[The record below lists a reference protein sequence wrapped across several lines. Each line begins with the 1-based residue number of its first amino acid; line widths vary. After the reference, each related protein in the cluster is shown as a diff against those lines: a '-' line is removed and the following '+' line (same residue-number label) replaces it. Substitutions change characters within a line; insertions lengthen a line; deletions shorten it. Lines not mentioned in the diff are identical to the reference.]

1 MKVLNDY
8 ICNLGH
14 VTERFI
20 EPEEFTTCPICE
32 GVSHKVLSSPRL
44 LRMDGKPIDIMS
56 DSWAKKREQKARKT
70 RENNE

>member
-20 EPEEFTTCPICE
+20 DPDALVTCPICE
-32 GVSHKVLSSPRL
+32 GICEKELSAPRL

-56 DSWAKKREQKARKT
+56 DSWAKKREQNYKRY